1 MVDQII
7 TIIGW
12 TSRTLKNIT
21 FYQCPD
27 CNSCQE
33 MLFGNGDGFFECF
46 RCDSKFAVEE
56 FVEVKRKRTVVICA
70 GCGREVQ
77 LVSPTFGC
85 AGLGFICSGCSNY
98 VAVMYGNH
106 FVNPSMV
113 LDLCWNSS
121 VCERGGC
128 LSQDGLSFVPCGT
141 TKDFLVLRALQAIVK
156 KEDSRFLFARPK
168 EHRAGLLLNSQ
179 KRKYLGFLVWTEEEY
194 AILRQIFI
202 VEGER
207 RKGHAER
214 LLKFWV
220 ERYADPL
227 NEKFGIESQMK
238 KH

>member
-121 VCERGGC
+121 VCERWWV
-128 LSQDGLSFVPCGT
+128 FVPRRSIVRT
-141 TKDFLVLRALQAIVK
+141 LRDH
-156 KEDSRFLFARPK
+156 ERFLSA
-168 EHRAGLLLNSQ
+168 EGLASNRQ
-179 KRKYLGFLVWTEEEY
+179 KRRQSVPLRPSERTSRGSLVK
-194 AILRQIFI
+194 F
-202 VEGER
+202 
-207 RKGHAER
+207 AET
-214 LLKFWV
+214 KV
-220 ERYADPL
+220 P
-227 NEKFGIESQMK
+227 GISRVDGRGICDTSSNLYR
-238 KH
+238 